1 MRLRRLLIPVALLA
15 AVAAGGWWYATQ
27 RPLAVP
33 VAAVERDVPIR
44 VFGLGTIEAQVL
56 SRVGFEVPGTL
67 TDVLADHGDQV
78 AAGTVLARLN
88 AASQEARVAKAEAAV
103 LSAEAAVRRAEAQRD
118 RAEALLAQRQAT
130 ASRRRELAAR
140 GSGSVEAAEQA
151 ETEVAVAAADLAVNR
166 ADAAVA
172 EASMADA
179 RATLLAERTALAK
192 HSLTAPYDAV
202 VIARAREA
210 GAALNPGEPVFTLV
224 AQGSLWALAHVD
236 EGRAG
241 ELALGQPARV
251 TMRSRPGDPLPAEVV
266 RIGLESDRVTE
277 ERRVYVRC
285 QQCPEA
291 VYLGEQAEVVIE
303 TGRLAE
309 ARLVPEAAV
318 HGLDGATGT
327 VWTIEDGRLA
337 QRRVRFAAR
346 TLDAR
351 LAITDAL
358 PAEVPVAVQV
368 GPGFAVGRAVRAASP

>member
-1 MRLRRLLIPVALLA
+1 MRAVRLAVGGLALV
-15 AVAAGGWWYATQ
+15 VAAGGWWYATQ
-27 RPLAVP
+27 RPLDVP
-33 VAAVERDVPIR
+33 VAAVARDVPIR

-67 TDVLADHGDQV
+67 VEVLVDHGDEV

-88 AASQEARVAKAEAAV
+88 QTGQEARVAKAEAAV
-103 LSAEAAVRRAEAQRD
+103 LSAEAAAQRAEAQRA

-130 ASRRRELAAR
+130 AARRRELAAR
-140 GSGSVEAAEQA
+140 GSGSIEAAEQA

-172 EASMADA
+172 AAALADA
-179 RATLLAERTALAK
+179 KATLLVERTALAK
-192 HSLTAPYDAV
+192 HTLTAPYDAV
-202 VIARAREA
+202 VIARAREP
-210 GAALNPGEPVFTLV
+210 GTALNPGEAVFTLV
-224 AQGSLWALAHVD
+224 ARGSLWALAHVD

-241 ELALGQPARV
+241 DLALGQSATV
-251 TMRSRPGDPLPAEVV
+251 TMRSRPGAPIAGEVV

-285 QQCPEA
+285 RQCPET

-303 TGRLAE
+303 TGRLAA

-318 HGLDGATGT
+318 HGFDGADGT

-358 PAEVPVAVQV
+358 PAEVPVAIRV
-368 GPGFAVGRAVRAASP
+368 GPGFAVGRPARAVAP

>member
-1 MRLRRLLIPVALLA
+1 MRVRRWVPALVLVM
-15 AVAAGGWWYATQ
+15 VAAGLGVWYATV

-33 VAAVERDVPIR
+33 VAAVARDVPVR

-67 TDVLADHGDQV
+67 TEVLADHGDRV

-88 AASQEARVAKAEAAV
+88 ETSQRARVAKAEAQV
-103 LSAEAAVRRAEAQRD
+103 LSAEAAAARAEAQRA
-118 RAEALLAQRQAT
+118 RAEALLAQRRAT
-130 ASRRRELAAR
+130 AARRRELAAR

-151 ETEVAVAAADLAVNR
+151 ETEVAVAEADLAVNR

-172 EASMADA
+172 RAALADA
-179 RATLLAERTALAK
+179 NATLLAEQTALGK
-192 HSLTAPYDAV
+192 HSLLAPYDAV
-202 VIARAREA
+202 VIVRSREA
-210 GAALNPGEPVFTLV
+210 GAALNPGEVVFTLI
-224 AQGSLWALAHVD
+224 AQGSVWALAHVD

-241 ELALGQPARV
+241 DLALGQTATV
-251 TMRSRPGDPLPAEVV
+251 TMRSRPGQPLTAEVV

-285 QQCPEA
+285 RQCPDA

-303 TGRLAE
+303 IGRLAA

-318 HGLDGATGT
+318 HGFDGATGT
-327 VWTIEDGRLA
+327 VWTIEDGILA

-351 LAITDAL
+351 LAITDGL
-358 PAEVPVAVQV
+358 PEDVPVAVQV
-368 GPGFAVGRAVRAASP
+368 GPGFAVGRAARAVNP

>member
-1 MRLRRLLIPVALLA
+1 MRLRRILSFALVLA
-15 AVAAGGWWYATQ
+15 AAIVAGWWYTTQ

-33 VAAVERDVPIR
+33 VAEFARDVPIR

-56 SRVGFEVPGTL
+56 SRIGFEVPGTL
-67 TDVLADHGDQV
+67 VEVLADHGDEV
-78 AAGTVLARLN
+78 EAGAVLARLN
-88 AASQEARVAKAEAAV
+88 SASQQARVAKAEAAV
-103 LSAEAAVRRAEAQRD
+103 LAAEAAAERAEAQRA

-140 GSGSVEAAEQA
+140 GSGSIEAAEQA

-172 EASMADA
+172 AAALADA
-179 RATLLAERTALAK
+179 KASLLVERTALAK
-192 HSLTAPYDAV
+192 HTLTAPYDAV
-202 VIARAREA
+202 VIARTREA
-210 GAALNPGEPVFTLV
+210 GTALNPGEAVFTLV
-224 AQGSLWALAHVD
+224 ARGSLWALAHVD

-241 ELALGQPARV
+241 DLALGQPATV
-251 TMRSRPGDPLPAEVV
+251 TMRSRPGAPVAGEVV

-285 QQCPEA
+285 RQCPET
-291 VYLGEQAEVVIE
+291 VFLGEQAEVVIE
-303 TGRLAE
+303 TGRLAA

-318 HGLDGATGT
+318 HGFDGAAGT

-351 LAITDAL
+351 LAITDSL
-358 PAEVPVAVQV
+358 PAEVPVAVKV
-368 GPGFAVGRAVRAASP
+368 GPGFAVGRAARAVAP